1 MWIYEKWEGPCVV
14 TIFEKKLI
22 LLLLVSFVDKRN
34 GNGFVLSLF
43 WNFSFAPLVL
53 QSCIFS
59 VVLLLFTK

>member
-1 MWIYEKWEGPCVV
+1 
-14 TIFEKKLI
+14 
-22 LLLLVSFVDKRN
+22 VDKRN

-59 VVLLLFTK
+59 VVLSLFME